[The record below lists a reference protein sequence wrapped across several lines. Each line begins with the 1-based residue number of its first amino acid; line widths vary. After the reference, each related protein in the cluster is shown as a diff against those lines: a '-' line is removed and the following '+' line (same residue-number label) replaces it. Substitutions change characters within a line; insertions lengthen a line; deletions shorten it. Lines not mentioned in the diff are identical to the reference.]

1 MKKLDRNLAKKP
13 IFLNNICYTTH
24 TWKNMTKSRKKSVWK
39 ELEKFQDKLCVYCE
53 SKAEQGTHTG
63 HIEHFFDKSTHV
75 HLTFDWSNLFGCCAS
90 KLHCGH
96 YKDETL
102 PGGVRRTYNTN
113 LLIKPDTEDPEDY
126 LQFLPSGKIESHNG
140 LDTISEQKA
149 SETIKALH
157 LDAPSLVRSRE
168 QQITRFQS
176 KVTTALSFI
185 DTGDEETIALAMI
198 EYRNIEQEAKSAP
211 HRTAIKQ
218 AVIWL

>member
-1 MKKLDRNLAKKP
+1 
-13 IFLNNICYTTH
+13 
-24 TWKNMTKSRKKSVWK
+24 MTKSRKKSVWK

-53 SKAEQGTHTG
+53 SKAEQGTCTG

-90 KLHCGH
+90 RLHCGH

-102 PGGVRRTYNTN
+102 PGGVRRTYNTS

-126 LQFLPSGKIESHNG
+126 LQFLPSGRIDCKNG
-140 LDTISEQKA
+140 LDTIPKQKA
-149 SETIKALH
+149 SETIKALN

-168 QQITRFQS
+168 QQIARFQL
-176 KVTTALSFI
+176 KVTTALSLI

-198 EYRNIEQEAKSAP
+198 EYRNIEQQAKSAS

>member
-1 MKKLDRNLAKKP
+1 MAEKP
-13 IFLNNICYTTH
+13 IFLNNISHTTH
-24 TWKNMTKSRKKSVWK
+24 TWKDMTKSRKQSVWK
-39 ELEKFQDKLCVYCE
+39 ELGKFQDKLCVYCE
-53 SKAEQGTHTG
+53 SKAEKGTNTG

-75 HLTFDWSNLFGCCAS
+75 HLTFDWNNLFGCCAS
-90 KLHCGH
+90 RLHCGH
-96 YKDETL
+96 YKDQKL
-102 PGGVRRTYNTN
+102 PGGVRRTYNTS

-126 LQFLPSGKIESHNG
+126 LQFLPSGKIESKSG
-140 LDTISEQKA
+140 LNTISEQKA
-149 SETIKALH
+149 IETIKALK
-157 LDAPSLVRSRE
+157 LDDPSLERTRE

-198 EYRNIEQEAKSAP
+198 EYRKIEQEAKFTS